1 MDELI
6 STVIVVIVVYGT
18 IFLFSALGD
27 IIKKIAN
34 RKHEKEEDLKDYYN
48 SCIKNKENELKKRQ
62 KDLEYQYNVL
72 YQTQLSQLQEEF
84 KKQFKNKTLEV
95 LPFKKLH
102 KMLLENCFL
111 FNKTSIDDTLI
122 SKTRYKQALSD
133 DVKLVSKPFIYSN
146 TTDETGIVYET
157 TLTDCNCED
166 FKNNHIPCKH
176 MIKLAIHTG
185 LINSN
190 EEPAAELKQME
201 RVINEHYV
209 NQYEYL
215 YKKCQQKD
223 REIQLLIKEKSIK
236 YPWLAKV
243 FSDYTELMLEQR
255 LSQTEKYTST
265 KTINILNE
273 FKNKNTNL
281 IKKCKEL
288 EYQLNFY
295 NHLLPWIKE
304 LGISPIEIYEKLNH
318 LNELEREKYKQIT
331 KEALSDNEIYNI
343 NKENWELGLEFERFI
358 GYLYELKGYTVEY
371 TGAIYKLGDM
381 GRDLIAKNTNETLI
395 IQCKR
400 WSNERNIHEKH
411 IFQLYGT
418 KKLYELEHEFENV
431 KAVFIATNTLTETAR
446 NISKSLDIEVQE
458 HIRIINYPKI
468 KCKITE
474 NGEKLYFTPTNNY
487 YDRLQMILSNGDIYV
502 STIKEA
508 EKLGFKKYK

>member
-6 STVIVVIVVYGT
+6 ITVIVVIVVYGT
-18 IFLFSALGD
+18 IFLFSALVD

-34 RKHEKEEDLKDYYN
+34 RKHEKEQYLKDYYN
-48 SCIKNKENELKKRQ
+48 SCIKNRENELKKRQ

-84 KKQFKNKTLEV
+84 QNKTLEV

-146 TTDETGIVYET
+146 TTDETGIIYET

-166 FKNNHIPCKH
+166 FKKNHIPCKH

-185 LINSN
+185 LINSD
-190 EEPAAELKQME
+190 EEPTSELKQME

-243 FSDYTELMLEQR
+243 FSDYTELRAEQR
-255 LSQTEKYTST
+255 LSQIEKYTGT
-265 KTINILNE
+265 KTMNVLTE

-304 LGISPIEIYEKLNH
+304 LGITPIEIYEKLNH
-318 LNELEREKYKQIT
+318 LNELEKEKYKQIT
-331 KEALSDNEIYNI
+331 KQALSDSENYKI
-343 NKENWELGLEFERFI
+343 NKENWELGLEFERFV
-358 GYLYELKGYTVEY
+358 GYLYELKGYIVEY
-371 TGAIYKLGDM
+371 TGAIYKFGDM

-400 WSNERNIHEKH
+400 WSNEYTIHEKH
-411 IFQLYGT
+411 VFQLYGT
-418 KKLYELEHEFENV
+418 KKLYELEHKFENV
-431 KAVFIATNTLTETAR
+431 KAVFVATNTLTETAK
-446 NISKSLDIEVQE
+446 NIAKNLNIEVQE
-458 HIRIINYPKI
+458 HIKIINYPKI

-474 NGEKLYFTPTNNY
+474 NGEKLYFTPTDNY
-487 YDRLQMILSNGDIYV
+487 YDKLQMILSNGDLYV
-502 STIKEA
+502 TTIKEA
-508 EKLGFKKYK
+508 ERLGFKKI